1 MAIASILKDKGG
13 SIIAASPSQ
22 SVAEVVALLCTH
34 RIGAVIV
41 MEDGEVAGVLSERDI
56 VRGLNE
62 QGAAILQRP
71 ARDIMTTEVI
81 TVAPSESVTAA
92 LSRMTRR
99 RIRHLPVLDGGEVRG
114 VVSIGDVVRSV
125 VEEQAHTIRSL
136 EHYISSGG

>member
-13 SIIAASPSQ
+13 EIIAASRSQ
-22 SVAEVVALLCTH
+22 TVAEVVALLCTH

-41 MEDGEVAGVLSERDI
+41 MEDGNVAGVLSERDI

-62 QGAAILQRP
+62 EGAAILQRT
-71 ARDIMTTEVI
+71 AGEIMTTEVI

-99 RIRHLPVLDGGEVRG
+99 RIRHLPVLDEGEVRG
-114 VVSIGDVVRSV
+114 VVSIGDLVKARIDEAVR
-125 VEEQAHTIRSL
+125 EAESL
-136 EHYISSGG
+136 KDYITNA

>member
-13 SIIAASPSQ
+13 AIIAASPSQ

-99 RIRHLPVLDGGEVRG
+99 RIRHLPVLDGGEVHG
-114 VVSIGDVVRSV
+114 VVSIGDLVKARIDEAVREAESLKDYI
-125 VEEQAHTIRSL
+125 AHA
-136 EHYISSGG
+136 

>member
-1 MAIASILKDKGG
+1 MAIASILKDKGDT
-13 SIIAASPSQ
+13 IIAASPAQ
-22 SVAEVVALLCTH
+22 TVADVVALLCEH

-41 MEDGEVAGVLSERDI
+41 MEGGAVAGVLSERDI

-71 ARDIMTTEVI
+71 VRDIMTTEVI

-99 RIRHLPVLDGGEVRG
+99 RIRHLPVLEGGQVRG
-114 VVSIGDVVRSV
+114 VVSIGDLVKARIDEAVREAESLKDYI
-125 VEEQAHTIRSL
+125 AHA
-136 EHYISSGG
+136 

>member
-13 SIIAASPSQ
+13 EIIAASRSQ
-22 SVAEVVALLCTH
+22 TVAEVVALLCTH

-41 MEDGEVAGVLSERDI
+41 MEDGDVAGVLSERDI

-62 QGAAILQRP
+62 EGAAILQRT
-71 ARDIMTTEVI
+71 AGEIMTTEVI

-99 RIRHLPVLDGGEVRG
+99 RIRHLPVLDEGEVRG
-114 VVSIGDVVRSV
+114 VVSIGDLVKARIDEAVR
-125 VEEQAHTIRSL
+125 EAESL
-136 EHYISSGG
+136 KDYITNA

>member
-1 MAIASILKDKGG
+1 MAIAKILKDKGG

-22 SVAEVVALLCTH
+22 TVAEVIALLCAH

-41 MEDGEVAGVLSERDI
+41 MEDGAVAGVLSERDV

-62 QGAAILQRP
+62 LGAAILQRP
-71 ARDIMTTEVI
+71 AREIMTTEVI

-99 RIRHLPVLDGGEVRG
+99 RIRHLPVIDGGEVRG
-114 VVSIGDVVRSV
+114 VVSIGDLVKARIDEAVR
-125 VEEQAHTIRSL
+125 EAESL
-136 EHYISSGG
+136 KDYITSA

>member
-13 SIIAASPSQ
+13 AIIAATPSQ
-22 SVAEVVALLCTH
+22 TVAEVVALLCEH

-41 MEDGEVAGVLSERDI
+41 MEDGAVAGVLSERDV

-62 QGAAILQRP
+62 QGASILQCQ

-92 LSRMTRR
+92 LSQMTRR
-99 RIRHLPVLDGGEVRG
+99 RIRHLPVIDGDQVRG
-114 VVSIGDVVRSV
+114 VVSIGDLVKARIDEAVR
-125 VEEQAHTIRSL
+125 EAESL
-136 EHYISSGG
+136 KDYISHA